1 MAVDNVFLTHNTC
14 PGPLN
19 LTASYVANDTVVITW
34 QPGGSESSWIVS
46 DGVESY
52 DVFDTT
58 YLFEGL
64 MPATNYN
71 FYAYAL
77 CDGGDT
83 SLPATVSVRTPCS
96 EFGPLPLIENF
107 DSYSSS
113 S

>member
-64 MPATNYN
+64 STSTLSAMVATPA
-71 FYAYAL
+71 FPQPWLSAL
-77 CDGGDT
+77 
-83 SLPATVSVRTPCS
+83 LAVNSVLC
-96 EFGPLPLIENF
+96 L
-107 DSYSSS
+107 
-113 S
+113 